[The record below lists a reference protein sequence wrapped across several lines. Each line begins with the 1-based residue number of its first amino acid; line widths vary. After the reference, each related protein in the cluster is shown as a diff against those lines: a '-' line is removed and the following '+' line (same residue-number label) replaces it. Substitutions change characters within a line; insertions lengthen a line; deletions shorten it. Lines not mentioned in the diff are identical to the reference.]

1 MASGPG
7 TQSPAATPNEGL
19 EGFQVA
25 EDEVVQADRETNN
38 GTYEGPPRDSVM
50 HDLEAEHK
58 RLQISDILVRYV
70 RNGAR
75 TLSDVQQAL
84 SAQDLDEIK
93 AICDGAPLLD
103 VLPGGEHVA
112 GTGCLAGHPHIRA
125 DLGNGQAS
133 RLKVSVEGR
142 GTPQKLAT
150 PGI

>member
-1 MASGPG
+1 M
-7 TQSPAATPNEGL
+7 
-19 EGFQVA
+19 
-25 EDEVVQADRETNN
+25 DEADREQGD
-38 GTYEGPPRDSVM
+38 GTPMGWPLDSAAF
-50 HDLEAEHK
+50 DLDVVDK